1 MQRKSHARTQD
12 QPSGKAQTESDA
24 DHAPLRDS
32 ASQIWL
38 AGLGAFAKAQ
48 EEGSRMFDALVREGT
63 AIQRRTQTATEET
76 LSEAAQ
82 RIAAMAG
89 DISSHATGQW
99 GRLETLFEDRVGRA
113 LEHLGV
119 AKAADIAQL
128 AHRVDALEQQ
138 ASRPPRAAARK
149 VARPPAPQAA
159 AAAQGSRRQSAP
171 RRKAKGKT

>member
-1 MQRKSHARTQD
+1 MPSTSGPKSKQP
-12 QPSGKAQTESDA
+12 PSGD
-24 DHAPLRDS
+24 DPLRDS
-32 ASQIWL
+32 AQQIWL

-119 AKAADIAQL
+119 ARAADIAQL
-128 AHRVDALEQQ
+128 ARRLDALERQ

-159 AAAQGSRRQSAP
+159 AAARGSRRQSAP
-171 RRKAKGKT
+171 RRKAKGKPKV